1 MIFSSNPK
9 NRRLLATNC
18 QLSSPSPHGPK
29 TVSPSGTQPLRG
41 SGLRPISGSSTCK
54 RDLEIVPKAKPPS
67 RKD

>member
-18 QLSSPSPHGPK
+18 HPSAPGPK
-29 TVSPSGTQPLRG
+29 TVSPSGTQPLRAG
-41 SGLRPISGSSTCK
+41 GLRPISGSSTAK
-54 RDLEIVPKAKPPS
+54 RDLEIVPKLKLVA